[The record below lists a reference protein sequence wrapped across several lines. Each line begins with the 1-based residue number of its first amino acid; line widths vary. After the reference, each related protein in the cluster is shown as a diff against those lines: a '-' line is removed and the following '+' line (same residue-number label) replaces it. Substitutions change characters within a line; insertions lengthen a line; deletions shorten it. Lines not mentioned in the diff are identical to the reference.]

1 MAAMATGPKG
11 KIPLEPSSQLIGDG
25 QQQGGYVSCPSC
37 GRPVADGLVRCSGCG
52 MRILMG
58 VAASRALLFM
68 TTGAVLGLLVG
79 GLSVGWLMGITRPV
93 VVPVVAA
100 AATASP
106 SPRPIASAPDASSGP
121 EQDVDPIAASAL
133 RQIASTDAQLAG
145 SLSSLR
151 HELEARTIDT
161 GAISATL
168 RQMSAAAT
176 YGASVVGYL
185 SAWSDA
191 ADVQGNVG
199 RLYEQVRAIAAK
211 GLAANLASTAA
222 YKSAGNQLVAALE
235 LLPTNR
241 AAEFALGAGA
251 GINLPGAPT
260 AVPSSVASPTASD

>member
-1 MAAMATGPKG
+1 MALMPTDSKG
-11 KIPLEPSSQLIGDG
+11 KRPVQPAPQLIADSP
-25 QQQGGYVSCPSC
+25 QGGYVSCPSC

-79 GLSVGWLMGITRPV
+79 GLSVGWLMGMTRTPV
-93 VVPVVAA
+93 SPVVAA
-100 AATASP
+100 AASALSTTSP
-106 SPRPIASAPDASSGP
+106 TPDIAAGSTGP
-121 EQDVDPIAASAL
+121 VQAVDPIAASAL

-151 HELEARTIDT
+151 HELQARTIDT

-199 RLYEQVRAIAAK
+199 PLYEQVQAISAK
-211 GLAANLASTAA
+211 GLAANFANTAA
-222 YKSAGNQLVAALE
+222 YKSAGDQLIVALE
-235 LLPTNR
+235 VLPANR
-241 AAEFALGAGA
+241 AAEFALGARS

-260 AVPSSVASPTASD
+260 PVPSPAASPTASD

>member
-1 MAAMATGPKG
+1 MATRPKR
-11 KIPLEPSSQLIGDG
+11 KLPLEPASHLIGDAP
-25 QQQGGYVSCPSC
+25 QGGYVSCPSC

-79 GLSVGWLMGITRPV
+79 GLSVGWLMGITRPAAG
-93 VVPVVAA
+93 PVVAA
-100 AATASP
+100 ATAAP
-106 SPRPIASAPDASSGP
+106 TPRASAATPDASAGP
-121 EQDVDPIAASAL
+121 AQAVDPIAASAL

-151 HELEARTIDT
+151 HELQAGTIDT
-161 GAISATL
+161 GAMSATM

-185 SAWSDA
+185 SAWSEA

-199 RLYEQVRAIAAK
+199 RLYEQVRAIAAR

-222 YKSAGNQLVAALE
+222 YKSAGNQLIAALE
-235 LLPTNR
+235 LLPANR
-241 AAEFALGAGA
+241 AAEFQLGAGA

-260 AVPSSVASPTASD
+260 PVPSSVPSPGASD